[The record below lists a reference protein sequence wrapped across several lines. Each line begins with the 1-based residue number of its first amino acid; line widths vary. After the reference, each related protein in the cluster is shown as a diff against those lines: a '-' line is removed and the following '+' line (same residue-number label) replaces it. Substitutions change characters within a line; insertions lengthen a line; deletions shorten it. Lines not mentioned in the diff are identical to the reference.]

1 MMIDKQTV
9 KFGDICKEV
18 KLTTKDPIADG
29 YERYIGLEHLDSGSL
44 KIKRWG
50 MIADDSPSFTRVFK
64 KGQILFG
71 KRRPY
76 LKKAAIAEF
85 DGICSGDIIVME
97 AKSNLTHKE
106 LLPHIIQSKVMWN
119 WAIQNSSGSL
129 SPRTKFFVLK
139 ELEITLPEKQQMSHC
154 LEVID
159 KAQECF
165 DGIDLLHADIYKIKT
180 KLAYDRMLKGNWYRQ
195 IFMKPDEANIPKGW
209 RLTTIGDVLID
220 TQYGLSEALEKAGE
234 YPVLRMMN
242 ITNGYV
248 DPNDM
253 KYLSSDYGDAEKYT
267 LNKGDLVFNRTNSME
282 WVGRTGIFELD
293 DKYLFA
299 SYLIRLVVDESQV
312 SPFYLNQYLNLPLV
326 QYRLKAFATPGVSQA
341 NINPGS
347 LKSLP
352 ILLPPIDEIADTDT
366 LLRFFDENIKSVV
379 SQKHDSMSVLENLK
393 SEYFS

>member
-1 MMIDKQTV
+1 MTDKQTV

-18 KLTTKDPIADG
+18 KLTTKDPIGDG
-29 YERYIGLEHLDSGSL
+29 YKRYIGLEHLDSGSL

-50 MIADDSPSFTRVFK
+50 MIVEDNPSFTRVFK

-97 AKSNLTHKE
+97 AKPNLTHKE

-129 SPRTKFFVLK
+129 SPRTKFSVLK
-139 ELEITLPEKQQMSHC
+139 ELEITLPEKQQMSRC

-347 LKSLP
+347 LKSFP
-352 ILLPPIDEIADTDT
+352 ILLPPIDEIAETDT
-366 LLRFFDENIKSVV
+366 LLRLFDENIKSVV

-393 SEYFS
+393 SEFFS